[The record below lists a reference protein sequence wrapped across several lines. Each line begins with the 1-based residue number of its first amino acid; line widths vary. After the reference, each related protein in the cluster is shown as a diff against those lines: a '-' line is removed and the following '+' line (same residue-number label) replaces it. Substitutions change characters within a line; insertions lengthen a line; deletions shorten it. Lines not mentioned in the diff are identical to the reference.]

1 MIKFFGGSI
10 MNEEINATF
19 APILIVED
27 EEDHARLIIRALVE
41 TGKMMNEIVHIDNGL
56 DALNYLKRKGE
67 FKENKHHI
75 PALILLDVKM
85 PMKNGFEVLEELKA
99 DENLKKI
106 PVVMLTTTSTSE
118 DIDRA
123 MGLGANDYIVKPI
136 KFIDFTEK
144 VGKLGYYW
152 GMVSDARKIFG

>member
-1 MIKFFGGSI
+1 MIKYFSGSEKKDE
-10 MNEEINATF
+10 MKTTF

-27 EEDHARLIIRALVE
+27 EEDHARLIIRALTE
-41 TGKMMNEIVHIDNGL
+41 NGKMLNEIVHIDNGQ
-56 DALNYLKRKGE
+56 DALDYLMRKGE
-67 FKENKHHI
+67 YESKEYLI

-118 DIDRA
+118 DIDKA
-123 MGLGANDYIVKPI
+123 MGLGANDYIVKPV
-136 KFIDFTEK
+136 KFNDFTEK
-144 VGKLGYYW
+144 VGRLGYYW
-152 GMVSDARKIFG
+152 GIVSDAKKIFL